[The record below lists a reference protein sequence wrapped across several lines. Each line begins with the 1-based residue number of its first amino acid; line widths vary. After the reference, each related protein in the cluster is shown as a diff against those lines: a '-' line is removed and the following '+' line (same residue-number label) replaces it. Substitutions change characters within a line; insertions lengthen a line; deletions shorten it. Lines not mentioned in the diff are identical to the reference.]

1 MARWGVLVA
10 GAGAMMIAGS
20 ANAAEPD
27 VAGQRVLQSFAQCRA
42 LTDAEQRLACF
53 DKAAAALEQ
62 AVKAKDVRI
71 VDRTDV
77 RKARRSLFGFTLPR
91 IDLFG
96 EPDADEQKEDFAEIN
111 TTVAAVKSLAN
122 NRVEIRLGDESGP
135 VWVTTDPMPFP
146 PKPGAKIR
154 IRKGVMGN
162 YFLNVDGKTY
172 RGMRVR

>member
-1 MARWGVLVA
+1 MARWGIVMA
-10 GAGAMMIAGS
+10 GAGAMMIAGTAS
-20 ANAAEPD
+20 A
-27 VAGQRVLQSFAQCRA
+27 AGQDAAGERVLQSFAQCRTQA
-42 LTDAEQRLACF
+42 DPAQRLACF
-53 DKAAAALEQ
+53 DSAAAALEQ

-96 EPDADEQKEDFAEIN
+96 EPDEKDQKEDFAEVN
-111 TTVAAVKSLAN
+111 TTVASTRSLAN
-122 NRVEIRLGDESGP
+122 NRVEIRLGDESGA

-146 PKPGAKIR
+146 PKQGEAIR

-162 YFLNVDGKTY
+162 YFLAVDGKTY